1 MGRNKWTEEEDQI
14 LKDNYNILTDDK
26 LAELLPNRTRS
37 SVYARRKILG
47 LNKSVHKP
55 SFKDVI

>member
-26 LAELLPNRTRS
+26 LVELLPNRTRS
-37 SVYARRKILG
+37 SVYARRKILE
-47 LNKSVHKP
+47 
-55 SFKDVI
+55 